1 MTVEEPA
8 SIELCYR
15 QYREADNMTDA
26 MGALVSL
33 ASCNCPERKEALA
46 DFYGRWQGDRQVVD
60 KWFSLQATASLPDT
74 LAVVTAL
81 LDHPAFEITNPNRV
95 RALVGAFCQG
105 NQVRFHEADGAGYR
119 FLTGQL
125 LRLIPLN
132 PQIAARMLAP
142 FTRWRRFDPGRQ
154 ALMRAGLERIRAV
167 PDLPRDVYEVVEKC
181 LAP

>member
-1 MTVEEPA
+1 M
-8 SIELCYR
+8 
-15 QYREADNMTDA
+15 
-26 MGALVSL
+26 
-33 ASCNCPERKEALA
+33 
-46 DFYGRWQGDRQVVD
+46 
-60 KWFSLQATASLPDT
+60 
-74 LAVVTAL
+74 
-81 LDHPAFEITNPNRV
+81 
-95 RALVGAFCQG
+95 
-105 NQVRFHEADGAGYR
+105 
-119 FLTGQL
+119 LTGQL